1 MNIGSILLLALAVN
15 GLASAALFAARGDV
29 FATVIFLLSVPLF
42 VHMAIA
48 ENKHEVL

>member
-29 FATVIFLLSVPLF
+29 FATIVFLLSIPLF
-42 VHMAIA
+42 IYMSIA
-48 ENKHEVL
+48 ENNHEAL